1 MPLSFLEMKEFGL
14 ETKTS
19 DKDEL
24 NIETFFQSLPL
35 NLKRYYQ
42 DNFKNKF
49 YIETFV
55 DSFSSD

>member
-24 NIETFFQSLPL
+24 NIETLFQSLPL
-35 NLKRYYQ
+35 KLKRYYQ

-55 DSFSSD
+55 DSLSSD